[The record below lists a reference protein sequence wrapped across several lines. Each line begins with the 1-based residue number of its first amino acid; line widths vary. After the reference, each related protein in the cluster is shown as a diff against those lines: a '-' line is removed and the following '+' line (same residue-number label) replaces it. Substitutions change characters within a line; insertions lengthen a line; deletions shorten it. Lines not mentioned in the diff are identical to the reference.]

1 MASGKYKRAPAR
13 KSAIEAKRERNQAL
27 ASVSREQT
35 DKGFATLGIL
45 LALEALPKE
54 NGGNQRSAAAAEP
67 ALLRA
72 LFKQREKYTLQ
83 DHTDSVN
90 KIRFSPTG
98 SLAATASRDGTV
110 RFWDTFTGKPD
121 GVLKGHEDKIYSAE
135 FSQDGSR
142 YGHCVCR

>member
-1 MASGKYKRAPAR
+1 MGCACRFCDSYCLGNHGSNLRARQYKRAR
-13 KSAIEAKRERNQAL
+13 ISAIEAKRERNQAL

-35 DKGFATLGIL
+35 DKGFAKLGIL

-54 NGGNQRSAAAAEP
+54 NDGNQLSAAAAEP

-72 LFKQREKYTLQ
+72 LFKQRERYILQ

-110 RFWDTFTGKPD
+110 RFSGHVHRKARWRI
-121 GVLKGHEDKIYSAE
+121 KGPR
-135 FSQDGSR
+135 G
-142 YGHCVCR
+142 